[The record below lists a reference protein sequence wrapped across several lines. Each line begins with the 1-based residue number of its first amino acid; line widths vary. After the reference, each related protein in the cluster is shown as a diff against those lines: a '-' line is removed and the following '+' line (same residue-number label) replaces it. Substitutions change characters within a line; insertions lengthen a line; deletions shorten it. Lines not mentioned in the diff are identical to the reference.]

1 MLKKLKVDHPL
12 LTGGQVL
19 MLQRERRR
27 RRKNLIEPAP
37 GPIVEEVT
45 QDEELTEEEVA
56 FLKTLTVDLGKYM
69 KKK

>member
-1 MLKKLKVDHPL
+1 
-12 LTGGQVL
+12 